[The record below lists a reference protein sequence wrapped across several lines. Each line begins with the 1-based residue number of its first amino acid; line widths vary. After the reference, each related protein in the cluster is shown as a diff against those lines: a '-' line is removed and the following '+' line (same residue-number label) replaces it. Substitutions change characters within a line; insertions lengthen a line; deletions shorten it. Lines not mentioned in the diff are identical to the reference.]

1 VGDFEDAIMNC
12 KPGDLAI
19 VVGPC
24 VTPGLTGRV
33 VEILRRAV
41 PGEYYQSVCGKTVR
55 LSIEVPCWFVRSSTP
70 LPMQTTLGWFLLF
83 HERSIQDAILRP
95 ISGVPV
101 NDEVTDDIKEPA

>member
-1 VGDFEDAIMNC
+1 MTLNC

-24 VTPGLTGRV
+24 VTSGLTGRV
-33 VEILRRAV
+33 VEILRCSVR
-41 PGEYYQSVCGKTVR
+41 GESYPPISGDMVR
-55 LSIEVPCWFVRSSTP
+55 LMIEAPCWFVRGSTP
-70 LPMQTTLGWFLLF
+70 LPMKTSLGRFLLF

-101 NDEVTDDIKEPA
+101 DEEITDEVSA